1 MRKQLLN
8 SASQL
13 FAVIPERDGFYYPP
27 SRIPE
32 TKEPYVPLEEVRRKC
47 FYSEINAPADF
58 YCGRVSGSSLPY
70 FSSCAENF
78 HTES

>member
-32 TKEPYVPLEEVRRKC
+32 TKEPYVPDEQVRRRC
-47 FYSEINAPADF
+47 YYAQTNAPAGF
-58 YCGRVSGSSLPY
+58 YCGKLSDR
-70 FSSCAENF
+70 
-78 HTES
+78 ES